1 MGGAS
6 DKKYKSNQFRAMF
19 FKNATF
25 IKRQKCSLC
34 VQISIPLILVIILVI
49 VNFWVKSQIGSLQT
63 NGGKLMNS
71 TSTYEY
77 NELTYGY
84 MLSVNENNITE
95 IGYKDSDGSGS
106 GLLNYTHQLYIPAFR
121 VYTPFFVPFAS
132 VENMDDKILAM
143 KENATF
149 ESLSSETLPLSAL
162 IFNDFNVNNR
172 SLDYTIQCE
181 EQSRYSFYPYEA
193 FVAFSMNTMTTA
205 ILNYFLAGNGT
216 IYKSNIATLPYY
228 QQSTTIDIA
237 SLLGGS
243 FYPFALSFI
252 MPLFIYS
259 IVYEKQEKLRDLSLM
274 MGLKIRNYWFMT
286 YIFNFLIYFII
297 IVFVVGV
304 SSIFGFAVFVKGSQ
318 FAMFLFLFAW
328 GNSMI
333 TFSFFLSTF
342 FKKTR
347 AASIFGYF
355 LVIIAVNLNS
365 ILSYQVFKDS
375 TPPVPYYW
383 IPLLAFYRGMSQLST
398 QCGIDLCPEWSAY
411 TWEFEMSKIIFW
423 LYIDAIVY
431 LLIALYLDQVL
442 PREFGVPSHPLFF
455 LKPILNLFKN
465 KDNDKSNTINGGGA
479 GGRRF
484 SETSSLI
491 NSADFDVENSNGEQ
505 EIVED
510 EDVLEEKEMII
521 NRRYDPNEMTVIIEG
536 LTKHYAG
543 RPKPSVDNLYLSV
556 RKGEVLG
563 FLGANGAGK
572 TTTISMLTGLY
583 TPTSGTAHVAGL
595 DIRYDMDNIHHVIG
609 VAMQFDIFWED
620 LSCVETLLYFTRLKG
635 VPPERE
641 IQSVESILKEV
652 NLFEVKERLVKELSG
667 GMKRR
672 LSFAVAMTGDSSII
686 FLDEPSTGISSE
698 LRRDLWRTI
707 NDLKKNRSIIL
718 TTHSMEEADVLSSRI
733 AIISQ
738 GKLQCIGT
746 QNHLKAKFGDG
757 YSVRIN
763 VEEPYINTHNP
774 TELITKF
781 SPQAVLT
788 ESFDGSYNY
797 RFPKNT
803 VISDLYQYLVSHKY
817 DHHLQEWS
825 FSQTSLEDVFLKI
838 SANDDTI
845 N

>member
-1 MGGAS
+1 MGS
-6 DKKYKSNQFRAMF
+6 EKKYKSNQFRAMF

-25 IKRQKCSLC
+25 IKRQKCSMC
-34 VQISIPLILVIILVI
+34 VQISIPLVLVIILVI
-49 VNFWVKSQIGSLQT
+49 VNLWVKSQIGSLQP
-63 NGGKLMNS
+63 NSGKIVNS
-71 TSTYEY
+71 TNVY
-77 NELTYGY
+77 NYDLLSYGY
-84 MLSVNENNITE
+84 MFSVNENNNTE
-95 IGYKDSDGSGS
+95 VGYKDSDGNGS
-106 GLLNYTHQLYIPAFR
+106 GLLNSTIQRYVPAFK
-121 VYTPFFVPFAS
+121 VYTPFFIPMPS
-132 VENMDDKILAM
+132 VDYMDSEILAL

-149 ESLSSETLPLSAL
+149 TSLDSTTLPVSA
-162 IFNDFNVNNR
+162 IIINDFNIVNR

-181 EQSRYSFYPYEA
+181 QQSRYSFQPYEG
-193 FVAFSMNTMTTA
+193 FIAFSMNTMATA
-205 ILNYFLAGNGT
+205 MVNYFLGGVNTT
-216 IYKSNIATLPYY
+216 IKSEISTMPYY
-228 QQSTTIDIA
+228 QGSTTIDIA

-252 MPLFIYS
+252 MPLYIYS

-286 YIFNFLIYFII
+286 YIFNFLIYAII

-304 SSIFGFAVFVKGSQ
+304 SSIFKFAVFAKGSQ
-318 FAMFLFLFAW
+318 LAMFLFLFAW

-365 ILSYQVFKDS
+365 ILSFQVFKDS

-383 IPLLAFYRGMSQLST
+383 VPLLAFYRGMTQLST

-411 TWEFEMSKIIFW
+411 SWDFEMSRIIFW
-423 LYIDAIVY
+423 LYIDAVVY
-431 LLIALYLDQVL
+431 LLLALYLDQVL

-455 LKPILNLFKN
+455 LKPIGNLFK
-465 KDNDKSNTINGGGA
+465 KKEESQYIGDNY
-479 GGRRF
+479 

-491 NSADFDVENSNGEQ
+491 NSVDVDVENNNNDGGEQ
-505 EIVED
+505 TNATMD
-510 EDVLEEKEMII
+510 DDVLEEKEMIA
-521 NRRYDPNEMTVIIEG
+521 NRRYNPNDMTVIIEG
-536 LTKHYAG
+536 LSKHYPG
-543 RPKPSVDNLYLSV
+543 RPKPAVDGLYLSV

-595 DIRYDMDNIHHVIG
+595 DIRYDMDSIHHVIG

-620 LSCVETLLYFTRLKG
+620 LSCVETLLYYTRLKG
-635 VPPERE
+635 IPPERE
-641 IQSVESILKEV
+641 LESVENILKEV

-686 FLDEPSTGISSE
+686 FLDEPSTGLSPEI
-698 LRRDLWRTI
+698 RRDLWRTI
-707 NDLKKNRSIIL
+707 NELKKNRSIIL

-797 RFPKNT
+797 RFPKDT

>member
-1 MGGAS
+1 MESS
-6 DKKYKSNQFRAMF
+6 DNKKYKSNQFRAMF

-25 IKRQKCSLC
+25 IKRQKCSMC
-34 VQISIPLILVIILVI
+34 VQISIPLVLVIILVI
-49 VNFWVKSQIGSLQT
+49 VNLWVKSQIGSLTT
-63 NGGKLMNS
+63 NGGTVVNS

-77 NELTYGY
+77 NGLTYGY
-84 MLSVNENNITE
+84 MLSVNENNNPE
-95 IGYKDSDGSGS
+95 IGYKNFDGQGY
-106 GLLNYTHQLYIPAFR
+106 GLLNYTHQQFISYSKT
-121 VYTPFFVPFAS
+121 YSPFFIPFSS
-132 VENMDDKILAM
+132 VEQMDNQILSI

-149 ESLSSETLPLSAL
+149 TFQDSTTLPLSAI
-162 IFNDFNVNNR
+162 IFNSFDVTNR

-181 EQSRYSFYPYEA
+181 QQTQYTLGTPPEA
-193 FVAFSMNTMTTA
+193 FIAFSMNTMTTA
-205 ILNYFLAGNGT
+205 LINYFLGGNDT
-216 IYKSNIATLPYY
+216 IYKSNIATFPYY

-252 MPLFIYS
+252 MPLYIYS

-286 YIFNFLIYFII
+286 YIFNFLIYTII

-318 FAMFLFLFAW
+318 FAMFLFLFGW

-365 ILSYQVFKDS
+365 ILSFQVFKNS
-375 TPPVPYYW
+375 IPPVPYYW
-383 IPLLAFYRGMSQLST
+383 VPLLAFYRGMSQLST
-398 QCGIDLCPEWSAY
+398 QCGIDLCPEWSEY
-411 TWEFEMSKIIFW
+411 TWEFEMSRIIFW
-423 LYIDAIVY
+423 LYIDAIAY
-431 LLIALYLDQVL
+431 LLLALYLDQVL

-455 LKPILNLFKN
+455 LKPITKLFKN
-465 KDNDKSNTINGGGA
+465 KDSQSNTNNG
-479 GGRRF
+479 RY

-491 NSADFDVENSNGEQ
+491 NSTYFDLENNINNNGEQ
-505 EIVED
+505 TIID
-510 EDVLEEKEMII
+510 DDVLEEKEMII
-521 NRRYDPNEMTVIIEG
+521 NRKYNANDMTVVIEG

-595 DIRYDMDNIHHVIG
+595 DIRYDMDYIHHVIG

-620 LSCVETLLYFTRLKG
+620 LSCVETLLYYTRLKG
-635 VPPERE
+635 IPPERE

-686 FLDEPSTGISSE
+686 FLDEPSTGLSPEI
-698 LRRDLWRTI
+698 RRDLWRTI
-707 NDLKKNRSIIL
+707 NELKKNRSIIL

-738 GKLQCIGT
+738 GKLQCLGT

-763 VEEPYINTHNP
+763 IEEPYINTHNP

-781 SPQAVLT
+781 SPHAVLT

-797 RFPKNT
+797 RFPKDT